1 METGVLYFFMK
12 AISIEVVSRVL
23 TTFSHCASCGPVFR
37 EAGVED
43 AVNKEALSEYP
54 QDLQH
59 EFLRLSDIIRE
70 LRRLYQHRIRIE
82 LINAQSPLGIYK
94 TLRHRIHQ
102 YPAFIIEK
110 KDVCIGWDWHR
121 LSDIVDM
128 HIKAA

>member
-1 METGVLYFFMK
+1 MK
-12 AISIEVVSRVL
+12 AISVEVVSRVL
-23 TTFSHCASCGPVFR
+23 TTFGHCASCGPLFR
-37 EAGVED
+37 ESGVEN
-43 AVNKEALSEYP
+43 AVNKEALSDYP

-59 EFLRLSDIIRE
+59 EFLRLSDVIRE

-94 TLRHRIHQ
+94 TLRHRIRQ

-110 KDVCIGWDWHR
+110 KDVCIGWDWQK

>member
-1 METGVLYFFMK
+1 MK
-12 AISIEVVSRVL
+12 AISVEVVSRVL
-23 TTFSHCASCGPVFR
+23 TTFGHCASCGPLFR
-37 EAGVED
+37 EAGVEN
-43 AVNKEALSEYP
+43 AVNKEALSDYP

-59 EFLRLSDIIRE
+59 EFLRLSDVIRE

-82 LINAQSPLGIYK
+82 LINAQSPRGIYK
-94 TLRHRIHQ
+94 TLRHRIRQ

-110 KDVCIGWDWHR
+110 KDVCIGWDWQK